1 MNYKKEG
8 LYFMVDFKKEI
19 LDTIKKGEDTSEE
32 YDKLFEENQ
41 KLIDEWDR
49 IFKDEENFKFK
60 P

>member
-1 MNYKKEG
+1 
-8 LYFMVDFKKEI
+8 MVNLKKEI
-19 LDTIKKGEDTSEE
+19 LNTIKKGEDTSEE

-41 KLIDEWDR
+41 KLMDEWDK